1 MGVLPTA
8 APPTSPCTV
17 LDVGT
22 ASPSCG
28 GLEGSA
34 LGTGVPGRFLEQM
47 AFYPGPEGRADGG
60 LALVGRRGLMER
72 PGRPIILP
80 RPGHQP
86 RRGGLW
92 STAQAG
98 GNRRVGPSRWS
109 GCHSPVRGS
118 RDHWRP
124 GRSTHPISHELC
136 ETSHGLSSLLT
147 CRMGLGA
154 PGSHGRCSASSRGV
168 ARSLWKIP
176 VEHHGWGERPVPPA
190 ILLGDSPALEPSPVQ

>member
-136 ETSHGLSSLLT
+136 EPADLQDGPGGTWEPRKMLCLQQGCGSVPLEDP
-147 CRMGLGA
+147 CGA
-154 PGSHGRCSASSRGV
+154 P
-168 ARSLWKIP
+168 W
-176 VEHHGWGERPVPPA
+176 
-190 ILLGDSPALEPSPVQ
+190 LG